1 MSKWLQCYK
10 GRLHGGVGGSLGTP
24 KSDYVI
30 YVQPLKDICL
40 EVDDKDKRDTT
51 EKDQAAMPV
60 DMASVDINKR
70 NIRIFDEVFSADEEV
85 QVNSLWDMIIWSK
98 RSCFIDICNQT
109 KALKNYYEKAGISEE
124 KKLEVKSHKRVSI
137 WIHLCYFRWWSLLP
151 KWSTLL

>member
-1 MSKWLQCYK
+1 MSPLNGAWLVRGRGK
-10 GRLHGGVGGSLGTP
+10 GGGRGTP

-40 EVDDKDKRDTT
+40 EVDDKDRRGTT

-70 NIRIFDEVFSADEEV
+70 NIRLFDDVFSADEEV
-85 QVNSLWDMIIWSK
+85 QVNSLQDMIK
-98 RSCFIDICNQT
+98 ADLFDIRNQT

-124 KKLEVKSHKRVSI
+124 KKLEV
-137 WIHLCYFRWWSLLP
+137 
-151 KWSTLL
+151 

>member
-51 EKDQAAMPV
+51 EKDQAAIPV

-124 KKLEVKSHKRVSI
+124 KKLEV
-137 WIHLCYFRWWSLLP
+137 
-151 KWSTLL
+151 